1 MSNTRCSTTKIARP
15 EETSPPE
22 SSLSDQLCYFMAGG
36 DLFYVVESENGY
48 QVLHKVVGDVPPEDI
63 KEPEILFTF

>member
-1 MSNTRCSTTKIARP
+1 
-15 EETSPPE
+15 
-22 SSLSDQLCYFMAGG
+22 MAGG